1 MMFNHDLTKQA
12 QEVIFSLKTV
22 TPFHPHVFFNQVPVE
37 RSVSQKY
44 LGLHLDQKLD
54 FSTFLKHKKE
64 YQSLKIFI
72 IYCQEMLF

>member
-44 LGLHLDQKLD
+44 LGLRLDQKLD
-54 FSTFLKHKKE
+54 FSKSLKRKKE

-72 IYCQEMLF
+72 IYCQEMLL